1 MKNILIFLFGAAC
14 GAAGSLFYL
23 RKEVKKE
30 LAERDQKAEMVKN
43 EEKEADL
50 PFEMKKNEAKI
61 QNTLDENADKVTVN
75 QPVAVRETTRI
86 AYNNIVNQ
94 VKNGEKMKPGPSVPV
109 MPRED
114 IDQSIDESLVDSN
127 NILDD
132 DESLNVRAEVFL
144 EIDKDTFEYD
154 KDYEKDRIVYFK
166 GDRIMCTEAG
176 TVIDNPYLLVGNQWE
191 DWIGDYAENTAF
203 VRNVRLTT
211 DYEVYVENGT
221 YVDEYGYDSL

>member
-30 LAERDQKAEMVKN
+30 LAERDKKAEMAKN

-50 PFEMKKNEAKI
+50 PFEMKEKEAEKV
-61 QNTLDENADKVTVN
+61 QAVDENADKVAIN
-75 QPVAVRETTRI
+75 QPVAAREMTKI

-94 VKNGEKMKPGPSVPV
+94 VKNGEKMRPGPGVPV
-109 MPRED
+109 MPR
-114 IDQSIDESLVDSN
+114 DEIN
-127 NILDD
+127 DD
-132 DESLNVRAEVFL
+132 MDANLAEQDDASDDHEPVKARADVFF
-144 EIDKDTFEYD
+144 EIDKDEFEFD

-166 GDRIMCTEAG
+166 GDRVMCTEAG
-176 TVIDNPYLLVGNQWE
+176 KVIENPYLFVGNQWE
-191 DWIGDYAENTAF
+191 DWVGDYAERTAF
-203 VRNVRLTT
+203 VRNVRLKT

-221 YVDEYGYDSL
+221 YVDEYGYDSM